1 MNSSADAAHAS
12 ECSQA
17 VLLALQNELGR
28 FVVEEHA
35 IQRETMHQRWAS
47 DLEDRLLEGR
57 CIPGLR
63 VVEHPSPK
71 RWVLVCE
78 GNDSR
83 FREGDFVRVSTGD
96 PRFPLMEAT
105 LLTVGDNR
113 VELQEWRT
121 YGDTVVAIG
130 LDGLCIDES
139 FVDLEDRYR
148 SAIEDLGKTNVGRDL
163 ILPLLRGAL
172 QPAVDAAEW
181 NDTSDRAT
189 RDGLNDQQIVAVA
202 NAVASEACWLIQGPP
217 GTGKTHVLAWVIQD
231 LLQRGER
238 IFVTSFTHRAI
249 NNLLAAV
256 AERLEAPGRVA
267 KIAPYLDPSL
277 PVGVEQRERFDE
289 LSFAN
294 DTSGAGYVVGAT
306 PFALRSSRIG
316 QRDFDTIV
324 IDEASQVTLPLAVMA
339 MLAGRKYIFAGDHQ
353 QLPPVTLS
361 RPANEARSLS
371 IFGRLVG
378 RGYDTLLTTTHRLND
393 DLCRWPSD
401 TFYKSRLRAHP
412 RAGARALL
420 LARRPA
426 ELPQVFAAAPAVVWL
441 AVPHR
446 GCRSYAPE
454 ETTLVADL
462 LRAFHEGGLAWKDI
476 GVVVPFRRQ
485 ARFLRKRLASRT
497 PDRRPPPGL
506 VIDTVERMQGQERE
520 VVIVSFTTSDED
532 FAHRLREFL
541 FQPQRL
547 NVAATRPRTKL
558 VLVASPALVAYALAR
573 SDDDGAG
580 CFISLLESAHRVD
593 VPLPDADG
601 PDTDASRA

>member
-1 MNSSADAAHAS
+1 MIPPSDASSDPSHAA
-12 ECSQA
+12 
-17 VLLALQNELGR
+17 LIALQNELGR
-28 FVVEEHA
+28 YVVEEHA
-35 IQRETMHQRWAS
+35 IQRETMRRRWAS
-47 DLEDRLLEGR
+47 DVEDRILEGR
-57 CIPGLR
+57 CIPSLA

-71 RWVLVCE
+71 RWVLACE

-83 FREGDFVRVSTGD
+83 FREGDLVRVSTGD
-96 PRFPLMEAT
+96 PQFPLMEAT
-105 LLTVGDNR
+105 LLAVGDTR

-121 YGDTVVAIG
+121 YGDTTFALG
-130 LDGLCIDES
+130 LAGLCIDES
-139 FVDLEDRYR
+139 FIDLEDRYR
-148 SAIEDLGKTNVGRDL
+148 AAIEDLGKTTIGRDL

-172 QPAVDAAEW
+172 TPVVDATEW
-181 NDTSDRAT
+181 NDTSDRAMH
-189 RDGLNDQQIVAVA
+189 DGLNDQQTVAVA
-202 NAVASEACWLIQGPP
+202 NAVASETCWLIQGPP

-256 AERLEAPGRVA
+256 AERLETPGRVA

-277 PVGVEQRERFDE
+277 PVGVEQRERFTE
-289 LSFAN
+289 LSFAQ

-316 QRDFDTIV
+316 ARDFDTII
-324 IDEASQVTLPLAVMA
+324 IDEASQVTVPLAVMA

-353 QLPPVTLS
+353 QLPPVSLS
-361 RPANEARSLS
+361 RPAHETRGLS

-393 DLCRWPSD
+393 ELCRWPSD
-401 TFYKSRLRAHP
+401 TFYKSKLRAHP
-412 RAGARALL
+412 RAGSRTLQ

-426 ELPQVFAAAPAVVWL
+426 EWPEVFAATPGVVWL

-446 GCRSYAPE
+446 GCRSHAPE
-454 ETTLVADL
+454 ETTLVAEL
-462 LRAFHEGGLAWKDI
+462 LRTFHEGGLAWKDI

-497 PDRRPPPGL
+497 PDRRSPPGL

-520 VVIVSFTTSDED
+520 VVIVSFTASDED
-532 FAHRLREFL
+532 HAHRLREFL

-558 VLVASPALVAYALAR
+558 VLVASPALVAYARSR
-573 SDDDGAG
+573 SDDEGAS
-580 CFISLLESAHRVD
+580 CFLSLLESAHRID
-593 VPLPDADG
+593 VPLPEA
-601 PDTDASRA
+601 